1 MGNKDNTSDNMGNK
15 DNIIDIDN
23 NTNKNDKNYKY
34 VNKNSSQIYKKYTK
48 KKIVFGLTLLI
59 VLFISAIYALCVG
72 DYGLT
77 INQVVNA
84 LMGHG
89 GNSAELV
96 IWNIR
101 LPRVFAAI
109 IAGASMAV
117 AGAVMQCILRNP
129 LASPFTMGISHG
141 AMFGASL
148 AIILFGIG
156 GAESS
161 GHIFI
166 NNPYSITL
174 FAFMGALVGIF
185 VILLL
190 AKLRGLSPEA
200 MILAGVAMSSLF
212 TAGTMLIQY
221 FADDLQLAA
230 MVYWTFGDLGR
241 PLWTEIYIMVAIM
254 ILSLLY
260 FIYKRWD
267 YNALEA
273 GEETAK
279 SLGVNT
285 ERTRLVGMIV
295 ASLLTAVNVAFLG
308 IIGFLGLICPHI
320 VRIFIGGDYRF
331 LIPISALFGA
341 VLLLVADT
349 FARTII
355 SPIVLPVGI
364 LTSFMGAPMFLYLI
378 IRMYKK

>member
-1 MGNKDNTSDNMGNK
+1 MNVPQK
-15 DNIIDIDN
+15 
-23 NTNKNDKNYKY
+23 YK
-34 VNKNSSQIYKKYTK
+34 QYTE
-48 KKIVFGLTLLI
+48 KKITFGIILLI
-59 VLFISAIYALCVG
+59 ILFLSAIYAMCVG
-72 DYGLT
+72 DYRLT
-77 INQVVNA
+77 VNQVVDA
-84 LMGHG
+84 LI
-89 GNSAELV
+89 GNGTGNAELV

-109 IAGASMAV
+109 IAGVSMAV

-141 AMFGASL
+141 AMFGAAL
-148 AIILFGIG
+148 AIILLGAG
-156 GAESS
+156 GAEST
-161 GHIFI
+161 GRIFV
-166 NNPYSITL
+166 NNPYSITI
-174 FAFMGALVGIF
+174 FAFLGALIGVF

-212 TAGTMLIQY
+212 TASTMLIQY

-241 PLWTEIYIMVAIM
+241 PLWDEIYIMVAIM
-254 ILSLLY
+254 IPALLY

-285 ERTRLVGMIV
+285 ERTRLIGMFI

-308 IIGFLGLICPHI
+308 IIGFIGLICPHI

-341 VLLLVADT
+341 VLLLIADT

-378 IRMYKK
+378 MRMYKR

>member
-1 MGNKDNTSDNMGNK
+1 MD
-15 DNIIDIDN
+15 
-23 NTNKNDKNYKY
+23 
-34 VNKNSSQIYKKYTK
+34 VPKKYKEHTK
-48 KKIVFGLTLLI
+48 KKIIFGS
-59 VLFISAIYALCVG
+59 VLFVLLFLTSIYSLCVG
-72 DYGLT
+72 DYYLSV
-77 INQVVNA
+77 NQLVDV

-89 GNSAELV
+89 DTCSNLV
-96 IWNIR
+96 VWNIR
-101 LPRVFAAI
+101 LPRIFAAV
-109 IAGASMAV
+109 IAGMSLAV
-117 AGAVMQCILRNP
+117 SGAIMQCILKNP

-148 AIILFGIG
+148 AIILFSAG
-156 GAESS
+156 GAEST
-161 GHIFI
+161 GRIFV
-166 NNPYSITL
+166 NNPYSITI
-174 FAFMGALVGIF
+174 FAFLGALIGVF

-212 TAGTMLIQY
+212 TASTMLIQY

-241 PLWTEIYIMVAIM
+241 PLWDEIYIMVAIM
-254 ILSLLY
+254 IPALLY
-260 FIYKRWD
+260 FIYRRWD

-285 ERTRLVGMIV
+285 ERTRLIGMFI

-308 IIGFLGLICPHI
+308 IIGFIGLICPHI

-341 VLLLVADT
+341 VLLLIADT
-349 FARTII
+349 IARTII

-378 IRMYKK
+378 IRMYKR